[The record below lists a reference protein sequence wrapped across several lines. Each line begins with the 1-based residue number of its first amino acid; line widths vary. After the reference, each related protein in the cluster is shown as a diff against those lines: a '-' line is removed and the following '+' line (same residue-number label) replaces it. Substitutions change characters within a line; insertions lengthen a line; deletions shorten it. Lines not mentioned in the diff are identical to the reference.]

1 MLSTVTGAAKSI
13 FNATIGLIEGFINR
27 AIDGI
32 NSLIRA
38 VNKVSPM
45 QIGEIGPVA
54 IGRFAHG
61 GLVEG
66 PGGLDKVP
74 AMLTAGEVV
83 LNAAQQNNVAR
94 AIDGGN
100 QK

>member
-1 MLSTVTGAAKSI
+1 MLGTVTGAAKAI
-13 FNATIGLIEGFINR
+13 FNNTIGMIEGFINR
-27 AIDGI
+27 AIEGI

-38 VNKVSPM
+38 ANKVSPVK
-45 QIGEIGPVA
+45 IGEIGPVSIA
-54 IGRFAHG
+54 RFAHG

-94 AIDGGN
+94 AID
-100 QK
+100 